1 GLVRPRNRTGI
12 LELVDRVIGGY
23 HVRANLPSKPLI
35 VALTIFSVLSFL
47 STDPVKWAL
56 RQDPS
61 SHQEPVAARERHAA
75 LQRFAFID
83 ATSPG
88 AHVAL
93 AQHAADL
100 DGIIGEWLTAN
111 LDGSI
116 SEVEDPEQ
124 DDANIPATLAIA
136 RRTPGLQIL
145 AMLSDQGGDAEQ
157 SNGIRA
163 FAQLSNPMYR
173 ARLAREILA
182 LTRKYGFD
190 GIVLNFENP
199 VGVEETDFQTFLT
212 ELAAQLKPDKKIAV
226 LAPGDWQIDYK
237 ALAARSALVIVE
249 LFNEGLTG
257 ASALAPKAWSEEV
270 VGLRTSDIPAEKLV
284 FAVASFGR
292 DWTDGAGSEPVAF

>member
-1 GLVRPRNRTGI
+1 
-12 LELVDRVIGGY
+12 
-23 HVRANLPSKPLI
+23 
-35 VALTIFSVLSFL
+35 
-47 STDPVKWAL
+47 
-56 RQDPS
+56 
-61 SHQEPVAARERHAA
+61 
-75 LQRFAFID
+75 
-83 ATSPG
+83 
-88 AHVAL
+88 
-93 AQHAADL
+93 
-100 DGIIGEWLTAN
+100 WLTAN

-124 DDANIPATLAIA
+124 DDANIPGALAIA

-145 AMLSDQGGDAEQ
+145 AMVSDQGGDAEQ

-173 ARLAREILA
+173 ARLMREIMA

-199 VGVEETDFQTFLT
+199 IGVEETDFQTFLT

-226 LAPGDWQIDYK
+226 LVPGDWQIDYK
-237 ALAARSALVIVE
+237 ALAARSDLVIVE

-257 ASALAPKAWSEEV
+257 PSALAPKAWSEEV

-292 DWTDGAGSEPVAF
+292 DWTDGAGSEPVAFSSLMLNATSQGAAISFDETTANPRLTYSDQNGFAHEVWFLDAVTLFNQFRQFARFSPKGVALWELGSED